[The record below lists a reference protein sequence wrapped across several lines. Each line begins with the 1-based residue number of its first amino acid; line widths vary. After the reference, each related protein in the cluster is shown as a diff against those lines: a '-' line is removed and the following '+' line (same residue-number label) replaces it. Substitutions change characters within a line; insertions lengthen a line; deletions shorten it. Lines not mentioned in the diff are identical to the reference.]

1 MSLLLLLC
9 YPVVSHV
16 AILLDRPLWSAVYLL
31 GLIGFFLVRE
41 LFERK
46 FISVAILMVIGI
58 TGTMLVLHE
67 QQELFIYLPPV
78 VISFGLLLI
87 FGRTLR
93 PGKVPIISR
102 YAELID
108 GNLSDEMEKYTRQVT
123 RAWAILFLLLTVES
137 IVLAVFA
144 PLYIWSLFTNVI
156 NYLAVAVM
164 FIAEYAYR
172 RKTYRDLPRRSFL
185 QFMQKV
191 VHIRP
196 SELGI

>member
-108 GNLSDEMEKYTRQVT
+108 GNLTDEMEKYTRQVT

-172 RKTYRDLPRRSFL
+172 RKT
-185 QFMQKV
+185 
-191 VHIRP
+191 
-196 SELGI
+196 